1 MNFENVIFKA
11 IAEFFHLMEKLH
23 SALEEFNFF
32 TFITIPS
39 TLKIVVS
46 WWVLTHEFEYIS
58 EYLFWI
64 VNHLDIKYAK

>member
-1 MNFENVIFKA
+1 MNFENVIFKT

-32 TFITIPS
+32 TFITSPS

-46 WWVLTHEFEYIS
+46 
-58 EYLFWI
+58 
-64 VNHLDIKYAK
+64 